1 MSEELKYRINQ
12 LEVSPPKAVWDN
24 ISSELDEWKEWK
36 PISARL
42 LNAAITPPAGN
53 WEQIEKR
60 LEVPVVEIKNPTRKI
75 GFAYRVAASVI
86 IVILLISGGW
96 KWFQTSKVDV
106 DGKDLQNAS
115 INKNSLLPSFSI
127 DIQKSTKQEKINSFA
142 KNNISLRNTSSE
154 NNDPLY
160 TRAVS
165 YTSIEGSRWL
175 TKETPIVIAPKPI
188 ESDELETK
196 QTSMIGSGQDNK
208 YLFIKSPDGQT
219 IRVSIKFAE
228 LYSYLV
234 NDFDNDVSLDITNEE
249 GKNWGKLIKEWR
261 EKIIRSGYTP
271 TSGNFLDIVEFRD
284 FLRKNQ

>member
-96 KWFQTSKVDV
+96 KWFQTS
-106 DGKDLQNAS
+106 
-115 INKNSLLPSFSI
+115 
-127 DIQKSTKQEKINSFA
+127 
-142 KNNISLRNTSSE
+142 
-154 NNDPLY
+154 
-160 TRAVS
+160 
-165 YTSIEGSRWL
+165 
-175 TKETPIVIAPKPI
+175 
-188 ESDELETK
+188 
-196 QTSMIGSGQDNK
+196 
-208 YLFIKSPDGQT
+208 
-219 IRVSIKFAE
+219 
-228 LYSYLV
+228 
-234 NDFDNDVSLDITNEE
+234 
-249 GKNWGKLIKEWR
+249 
-261 EKIIRSGYTP
+261 
-271 TSGNFLDIVEFRD
+271 
-284 FLRKNQ
+284 